1 MGIEFTPSVKS
12 LKLESRQVRTLRVG
26 FQLLAA
32 YLFLQ
37 ILFLAAQLLATPSE
51 GVVADEPRPFDRRA
65 AAIQTAVVFGLGAAL
80 AFPGAV
86 LHLRAGRTARWRRAA
101 LGLIAVMLLQVAFA
115 AGWLAAVDPARRPA
129 EGQTLP
135 ARACEAGLNLMSV
148 LEFWWLAVIV
158 AEFGAACRATLLVRE
173 TEILGYVVLGAV
185 LAVLALAAW
194 SLPDAQT
201 SVDEVAVAL
210 KVGLELAAL
219 VLVVWTVRLT
229 LASSALAR
237 LVQAKIDEAGTQLAA
252 RGADESSAN

>member
-1 MGIEFTPSVKS
+1 
-12 LKLESRQVRTLRVG
+12 
-26 FQLLAA
+26 
-32 YLFLQ
+32 
-37 ILFLAAQLLATPSE
+37 
-51 GVVADEPRPFDRRA
+51 
-65 AAIQTAVVFGLGAAL
+65 
-80 AFPGAV
+80 
-86 LHLRAGRTARWRRAA
+86 
-101 LGLIAVMLLQVAFA
+101 
-115 AGWLAAVDPARRPA
+115 
-129 EGQTLP
+129 
-135 ARACEAGLNLMSV
+135 
-148 LEFWWLAVIV
+148 
-158 AEFGAACRATLLVRE
+158 
-173 TEILGYVVLGAV
+173 VLGAV